1 MKAECSNDGDDPMTT
16 EAAIK
21 ATTYD
26 VGMTVVRRGGHR
38 PEPERIG
45 TVVSVA
51 RKYCTVRLD
60 RPHGGHVDVR
70 FDKETG
76 LEEGDLNYPQ
86 RLTRIKTPD
95 EWAAVDRRFA
105 LLDALHAAGVRFAL
119 GHTMTDEQISGIAT
133 VMGIE
138 Q

>member
-1 MKAECSNDGDDPMTT
+1 MKAEVPVDDPMTAKQT

-26 VGMTVVRRGGHR
+26 VGMIVVRRGGR
-38 PEPERIG
+38 APLPPRVG

-51 RKYCTVRLD
+51 RKYCTVRFD
-60 RPHGGHVDVR
+60 QGPIRNVR
-70 FDKETG
+70 FNRETG
-76 LEEGDLNYPQ
+76 LEKGDLSYPQ
-86 RLTRIKTPD
+86 HLTRIKTPE

-105 LLDALHAAGVRFAL
+105 LLDALHAAGVRFASS
-119 GHTMTDEQISGIAT
+119 HTMTDEQISGIAT